1 MNDTQFATLL
11 TLYMRRIRAS
21 AAGVAAE
28 IGLSREAVNNWRNGV
43 SRPNPRSRGRVLACA
58 RYLRLTEAET
68 NRLCAAAGFA
78 PEFPLYGT
86 ATTDTPFSGFI
97 DEVFARL
104 DRLSPYPVA
113 MLLSQAHWGQ
123 PPFRA
128 EILLRAAAIY
138 GEQAV
143 LHIQPPY
150 SVSTASADYFAAL
163 GRQCGFEGVDS
174 DYAFE
179 AALER
184 RLMSGERL
192 FCLVSRFEQGTAE
205 LRETLAGI
213 LRSLS
218 EMHGRRLHL
227 LLCGGEALADL
238 KYRAGDLSLLNIA
251 QVDYWPELTHE
262 DLAALAGRR
271 WPGRAFDDAALGA
284 LMTSSGG
291 HPALIEAGL
300 VWLAGHEYDSTD
312 ALKAA
317 LDAEL
322 ATSACLWQAFMPLAE
337 GEAGRARLHELL
349 QTPALGRA
357 RPYLPDAEL
366 RRLFWS
372 NLVCVRGTG
381 EDACLHWRSEVIR
394 DAGRQVLESCSTD

>member
-1 MNDTQFATLL
+1 MNDSHFATLL

-43 SRPNPRSRGRVLACA
+43 SLPNPRSRDRLLACA
-58 RYLRLTEAET
+58 RYLRLTETET
-68 NRLCAAAGFA
+68 NHLCVAAGFA
-78 PEFPLYGT
+78 PEYPLF
-86 ATTDTPFSGFI
+86 AAAVAETPFASFI
-97 DEVFARL
+97 DGVFEQL

-143 LHIQPPY
+143 LHVQPPY

-163 GRQCGFEGVDS
+163 GRQCGFEGVGS
-174 DYAFE
+174 DYEFE

-184 RLMSGERL
+184 RLIGGERL
-192 FCLVSRFEQGTAE
+192 FCMVSRFEQGTPA

-227 LLCGGEALADL
+227 LLCGGETLADL

-251 QVDYWPELTHE
+251 QVDYWPELTRD
-262 DLAALAGRR
+262 DLAALAHRR
-271 WPGRAFDDAALGA
+271 WPGRPFDDALLDC
-284 LMTSSGG
+284 LMRCCGG
-291 HPALIEAGL
+291 HPALIEEGL
-300 VWLAGHEYDSTD
+300 AWLAEHGPGFD
-312 ALKAA
+312 AQMEAA
-317 LDAEL
+317 LHAHL
-322 ATSACLWQAFMPLAE
+322 ARSARLWQAFVPVVADD
-337 GEAGRARLHELL
+337 AARARLSELL
-349 QTPALGRA
+349 RAPDLGRA
-357 RPYLPDAEL
+357 RPYLQDADL

-372 NLVCVRGTG
+372 NLVCVRGQG
-381 EDACLHWRSEVIR
+381 DDARLHWRCAVVR
-394 DAGRQVLESCSTD
+394 DAGLQVLESCAEA